1 MFDAAETIARYPQ
14 LERGRVGIITNG
26 GGAGILA
33 VEKLVERGG
42 ELAELAPSTI
52 ERLSHV
58 LPPTWSHANPVDIVG
73 DAAPGARPVGSVP
86 TQRARARRR
95 WGSPA
100 NQSPPSRQA
109 GPAFLAQPAS
119 PGKV

>member
-1 MFDAAETIARYPQ
+1 M
-14 LERGRVGIITNG
+14 
-26 GGAGILA
+26 LA

-42 ELAELAPSTI
+42 ELAELARSTI

-73 DAAPGARPVGSVP
+73 DAAPEARPVGSVP

-95 WGSPA
+95 CGGLFCGLAKSVLR
-100 NQSPPSRQA
+100 PSR
-109 GPAFLAQPAS
+109 PEP
-119 PGKV
+119 